1 MKRNTRQLHA
11 LSSNLATNE
20 KKLLCEAVIRTK
32 KSYIVIRKRRSK
44 FDTENG
50 ISRASAKYA
59 LDCVGNRFQLNLR
72 PWRSHN
78 CNFGEDLK
86 NALQIAKRYR
96 KHLKIIQRK
105 KSDIGQFA
113 HGEVYKIE
121 NQWVKNCRR
130 KCLLIYSWNPVVPF
144 LILESI
150 LSGPVF
156 LKLYYIW

>member
-11 LSSNLATNE
+11 LPSNLATNE
-20 KKLLCEAVIRTK
+20 KKLLCKAVIKTK

-86 NALQIAKRYR
+86 TLYR
-96 KHLKIIQRK
+96 LLKDIGNIPKLFNEKNLILVNLHTERCTKLKI
-105 KSDIGQFA
+105 
-113 HGEVYKIE
+113 
-121 NQWVKNCRR
+121 
-130 KCLLIYSWNPVVPF
+130 
-144 LILESI
+144 
-150 LSGPVF
+150 SG
-156 LKLYYIW
+156 

>member
-1 MKRNTRQLHA
+1 MIQKTGFHGPRQ
-11 LSSNLATNE
+11 
-20 KKLLCEAVIRTK
+20 
-32 KSYIVIRKRRSK
+32 
-44 FDTENG
+44 
-50 ISRASAKYA
+50 KYA

-96 KHLKIIQRK
+96 KHPKIIQRK

-130 KCLLIYSWNPVVPF
+130 KGILIYSWNPVVPF